1 MNPPRH
7 KYGAPG
13 RYGPAPAQGRLALS
27 GDNAGG
33 SNGATKLERR
43 LAEDPEL
50 LRRIAEFAQELGGG
64 DERAEEQQSTV

>member
-13 RYGPAPAQGRLALS
+13 KYGPAPAQGKLPL
-27 GDNAGG
+27 G
-33 SNGATKLERR
+33 SDGNGATKLEKR

-50 LRRIAEFAQELGGG
+50 LRRIAEFAAELGGE
-64 DERAEEQQSTV
+64 DRVEERPTV

>member
-13 RYGPAPAQGRLALS
+13 RYGPAPAQGKLS
-27 GDNAGG
+27 LNGDGH
-33 SNGATKLERR
+33 GATKLEKR

-50 LRRIAEFAQELGGG
+50 LRRIAEFAQELGGNE
-64 DERAEEQQSTV
+64 DRVVEEQQTTA